1 MQGGSGPDASS
12 LAPAKIIRRRF
23 GSSNWR
29 SRHRGNRAW
38 LGQLRPAIS
47 PRRLDPTGRN
57 AGLRAFHVWHAVPG
71 RLVAFAF
78 NRHPA
83 ARHHHVATHAGRTD
97 SRTLRRQT
105 QRLAPRP
112 RPSRASRPP
121 SDSGCRELARPTSW
135 RNWLGRPRSVRNLP
149 SFTGA
154 SRGEASRTA
163 TPASGVA
170 SAWSATLRT
179 SCLIGLTHRSCRH
192 ARAAVH
198 SARGLRPRPHV
209 RAA

>member
-57 AGLRAFHVWHAVPG
+57 ADFGQPWHAVVA
-71 RLVAFAF
+71 RLVASPFI
-78 NRHPA
+78 RHHA
-83 ARHHHVATHAGRTD
+83 ARHHRCATHAGRAN
-97 SRTLRRQT
+97 SRALGRQT
-105 QRLAPRP
+105 QRLAPRA
-112 RPSRASRPP
+112 RPSRASRRP
-121 SDSGCRELARPTSW
+121 SDSGCHELARPTSW
-135 RNWLGRPRSVRNLP
+135 RRWIGRPRSVRDLA
-149 SFTGA
+149 SWTGHLG
-154 SRGEASRTA
+154 RASRTA
-163 TPASGVA
+163 TPASGVV

-198 SARGLRPRPHV
+198 FARGLRPRPHV